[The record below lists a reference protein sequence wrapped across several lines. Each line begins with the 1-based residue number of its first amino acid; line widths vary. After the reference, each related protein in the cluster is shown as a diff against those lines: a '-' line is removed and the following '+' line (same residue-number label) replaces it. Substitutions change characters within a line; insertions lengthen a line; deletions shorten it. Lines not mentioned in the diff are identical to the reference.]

1 MSMLED
7 MDGTL
12 GALGGG
18 KPGKN
23 GQKKPDRDE
32 EAMMADIMSSD
43 MVTDKGIDKTKKS
56 HKDEDILAGSDS
68 EMPKDEPVI

>member
-32 EAMMADIMSSD
+32 EAMMADIMSGD
-43 MVTDKGIDKTKKS
+43 METDKASNNKKS
-56 HKDEDILAGSDS
+56 VHKDEDILAGADS
-68 EMPKDEPVI
+68 EMP